1 MNFSVKRLLC
11 LVLPVVIAL
20 ISVFALARPM
30 SSPEFHKDTIQYLE
44 DRRTVVLELTGASTA
59 ASVAITLIPGDVGT
73 PIAEKLA
80 DLSSAFLVIM
90 SALVLE
96 KYLVTLTGFV
106 VFNFLIPVVCVLL
119 LLFFLLNREAYLHGA
134 MRLLAFSLALFLLVP
149 VSVRLSMF
157 IENTYQDLQVAVS
170 SALEQDQSDL
180 YVEDASASVS
190 ESPAAEESPV
200 APPVQTPAEES
211 QAWWQKALNG
221 LTGRAEEAG
230 SAVQEQIDKIK
241 EDIAGIAQEV
251 TVAPE
256 KLSRLLNHYIEVVSV
271 LIVTSCVIPV
281 LVFLA
286 FYALV
291 KMLFNLDASPLA
303 GLVRERFQK

>member
-1 MNFSVKRLLC
+1 
-11 LVLPVVIAL
+11 
-20 ISVFALARPM
+20 
-30 SSPEFHKDTIQYLE
+30 
-44 DRRTVVLELTGASTA
+44 
-59 ASVAITLIPGDVGT
+59 
-73 PIAEKLA
+73 
-80 DLSSAFLVIM
+80 M

-149 VSVRLSMF
+149 VSVRLSRF
-157 IENTYQDLQVAVS
+157 IEDTYQDLQVAVS

>member
-1 MNFSVKRLLC
+1 MMLFSVWLMPVYAMARRETLGWRLL
-11 LVLPVVIAL
+11 LLTNMTPSIPAW
-20 ISVFALARPM
+20 SMEALA
-30 SSPEFHKDTIQYLE
+30 
-44 DRRTVVLELTGASTA
+44 
-59 ASVAITLIPGDVGT
+59 
-73 PIAEKLA
+73 
-80 DLSSAFLVIM
+80 
-90 SALVLE
+90 
-96 KYLVTLTGFV
+96 
-106 VFNFLIPVVCVLL
+106 LL

-149 VSVRLSMF
+149 VSVRLSRF
-157 IENTYQDLQVAVS
+157 IEDTYQDLQVAVS

-180 YVEDASASVS
+180 YVEDASASAS
-190 ESPAAEESPV
+190 ASSAAEESPV
-200 APPVQTPAEES
+200 TPPVQSTAEES

-230 SAVQEQIDKIK
+230 SAVQEQIDKIR

>member
-1 MNFSVKRLLC
+1 MNFSVKRTLC
-11 LVLPVVIAL
+11 LILPVVIAL
-20 ISVFALARPM
+20 VSILALAKPM
-30 SSPEFHKDTIQYLE
+30 SSPEFHKETIQYLE

-106 VFNFLIPVVCVLL
+106 VFNFLIPIVCGLL

-157 IENTYQDLQVAVS
+157 IEDTYQDLQVAVS
-170 SALEQDQSDL
+170 AALEQDQTDL
-180 YVEDASASVS
+180 YEEDAAV
-190 ESPAAEESPV
+190 PPVAEESQV
-200 APPVQTPAEES
+200 TPPAQSTAEES
-211 QAWWQKALNG
+211 QAWWKKALNG

-230 SAVQEQIDKIK
+230 SAVQQQIDKIK

-256 KLSRLLNHYIEVVSV
+256 KLSKLLNHYIEVVSV

-291 KMLFNLDASPLA
+291 KMMFNLDASPLA
-303 GLVRERFQK
+303 GLIKERLQK